1 MPPWHWAVAG
11 LDCRSAADPTPP
23 LTSRFA
29 VTHPGQW
36 PEVHGA
42 PACTPILNYPMSPLK
57 TSLTQPRLLALA
69 WFAAFPAAHAQ
80 SPDTVAQLPSVT
92 VSAERELP
100 LPQPTA
106 EYQAKQLMSRRVA
119 TSDTASLLQDI
130 PGVSLYGAGGASSLP
145 SIHGLADDRLR
156 TKVDGMD
163 LIASCPNHMNP
174 PLSYL
179 DPTQVGK
186 VEAYAGIAPVSS
198 GGDSIG
204 GTILVETPAPE
215 FAAPGQG
222 LLTKGEVGSFYRS
235 NGDAHG
241 ANLSATVASDRL
253 SLSYSAATAKAD
265 NYQAG
270 GDFKTSTATGRA
282 GHALPLDEV
291 GSTAYET
298 RNQTLGLA
306 FKEGRHLVEAK
317 LGVQDVPYQLYPNQ
331 RMDMLDNQQ
340 QRINL
345 RYQGDY
351 DWGRL
356 EARAY
361 HEEVDHFMDFGADKR
376 FYYGEASGPGG
387 VGGKTSLSGEYCS
400 PMSPSCAQGMPM
412 YTRSQTDG
420 LSVKADIMLGEQD
433 LLRVGGELQQYRLD
447 DWWPASGG
455 SMWPGTFLNIQDG
468 KRDRKALFGEW
479 EAKLSSQW
487 TTLAGLRYERVST
500 DAGAV
505 HGYADSNGMAPMFNY
520 QQRDSDAFN
529 ASERQRNDDNLDL
542 TLLARHRIDASQD
555 IEFGFTRKTRSP
567 NLYER
572 YSWSTWS
579 MAAGMIN
586 FVGDGNGYVG
596 DPSLKA
602 EKANTLS
609 ATYDWHD
616 ANGERGFRAT
626 PFYTQ
631 VQDYVDAV
639 PYHTGTFQA
648 GQFNVL
654 KFANQSARLYGIDLS
669 GQMPLAQT
677 NFGRWGFK
685 GLLNYVHGENR
696 DTGDTL
702 YNMMPLNARLT
713 LTHRQGDWDNA
724 LELVLVQGKQ
734 DGSDVRNEIQTAGYS
749 LVNLRASHSWKQ
761 VRVDFG
767 IENLFDRAYALPLGG
782 AYLGQGKTM
791 SLSAGPAWGTAVPG
805 AGRTLYTG
813 LNIKF

>member
-1 MPPWHWAVAG
+1 MSH
-11 LDCRSAADPTPP
+11 LKSALP
-23 LTSRFA
+23 
-29 VTHPGQW
+29 
-36 PEVHGA
+36 
-42 PACTPILNYPMSPLK
+42 
-57 TSLTQPRLLALA
+57 QPSLLALA
-69 WFAAFPAAHAQ
+69 LLAAFPVAHAQ
-80 SPDTVAQLPSVT
+80 TSDTVAQLPLVS

-100 LPQPTA
+100 LPQAAA
-106 EYQAKQLMSRRVA
+106 EYQAGQLMSRRAA

-156 TKVDGMD
+156 IKVDGMD
-163 LIASCPNHMNP
+163 LVASCPNHMNP

-186 VEAYAGIAPVSS
+186 VEVHAGIAPVSS

-222 LLTKGEVGSFYRS
+222 LLTRGEVGTFYRS

-241 ANLSATVASDRL
+241 ANLSATVASERL
-253 SLSYSAATAKAD
+253 SLSFSAATAQAG

-282 GHALPLDEV
+282 GHTLPLDEV
-291 GSTAYET
+291 GSTAFET

-317 LGVQDVPYQLYPNQ
+317 VGVQDVPYQLYPNQ

-340 QRINL
+340 ERINL

-361 HEEVDHFMDFGADKR
+361 HETVDHFMDFGADKR
-376 FYYGEASGPGG
+376 FYYGEATGPGG
-387 VGGKTSLSGEYCS
+387 AGGKTSLNGEYCS

-412 YTRSQTDG
+412 YTQSKTDG
-420 LSVKADIMLGEQD
+420 LSVKADIVLGERD
-433 LLRVGGELQQYRLD
+433 LLRVGGDLQQYRLD
-447 DWWPASGG
+447 DWWPASGS
-455 SMWPGTFLNIQDG
+455 SMWPGNFINIQDG
-468 KRDRKALFGEW
+468 ERDRKALFAEW
-479 EAKLSSQW
+479 EARLSPQW

-500 DAGAV
+500 DAGNV
-505 HGYADSNGMAPMFNY
+505 HGYNTNY
-520 QQRDSDAFN
+520 AGTDVANQYAESTAFN
-529 ASERQRNDDNLDL
+529 GQNRRRSDDNLDL

-555 IEFGFTRKTRSP
+555 LEFGFARKTRSP

-572 YSWSTWS
+572 YSWSSWS

-616 ANGERGFRAT
+616 ASGDRGFRAT

-639 PYHTGTFQA
+639 PYNTGTFQP

-677 NFGRWGFK
+677 SFGRWGLK

-696 DTGDTL
+696 DTGDAL
-702 YNMMPLNARLT
+702 YNVMPLNARLT
-713 LTHRQGDWDNA
+713 LTHQLGGWDNA
-724 LELVLVQGKQ
+724 VELALVQGKH
-734 DGSDVRNEIQTAGYS
+734 DTSDVRNEIQTAGYS

-761 VRVDFG
+761 VRLDFG
-767 IENLFDRAYALPLGG
+767 IENLFDKAYSLPLGG
-782 AYLGQGKTM
+782 AYTGQGKTM
-791 SLSAGPAWGTAVPG
+791 SLTGGPAWGTAVPG

-813 LNIKF
+813 MNIKF

>member
-1 MPPWHWAVAG
+1 MP
-11 LDCRSAADPTPP
+11 
-23 LTSRFA
+23 
-29 VTHPGQW
+29 
-36 PEVHGA
+36 
-42 PACTPILNYPMSPLK
+42 PLK
-57 TSLTQPRLLALA
+57 TSLPHSLLVLALL
-69 WFAAFPAAHAQ
+69 AAFPAAHAQ
-80 SPDTVAQLPSVT
+80 SSDATAQLPLVT

-100 LPQPTA
+100 LPQAAA
-106 EYQAKQLMSRRVA
+106 EYQAEQLLSRRA
-119 TSDTASLLQDI
+119 ASSDTASLLQDI

-156 TKVDGMD
+156 VKVDGMD
-163 LIASCPNHMNP
+163 LVASCPNHMNP

-186 VEAYAGIAPVSS
+186 IEVYAGIAPVSS

-222 LLTKGEVGSFYRS
+222 LLKKGEVGSFYRS

-241 ANLSATVASDRL
+241 ANLSATVASDSL
-253 SLSYSAATAKAD
+253 SLSYSAATAQAG

-270 GDFKTSTATGRA
+270 GDFKSSTATGRA
-282 GHALPLDEV
+282 GHELPLDEI

-306 FKEGRHLVEAK
+306 FKDGRHLVEAK
-317 LGVQDVPYQLYPNQ
+317 VGVQDVPYQLYPNQ

-340 QRINL
+340 ERINL
-345 RYQGDY
+345 RYQGNY

-361 HEEVDHFMDFGADKR
+361 HESVDHFMDFGADKR

-387 VGGKTSLSGEYCS
+387 TGGKTSLNGEYCS
-400 PMSPSCAQGMPM
+400 PMSLTCAHGMPM
-412 YTRSQTDG
+412 YTQSKTDG
-420 LSVKADIMLGEQD
+420 LSVKADIAFNERD
-433 LLRVGGELQQYRLD
+433 LLRVGAELQQYRLD

-455 SMWPGTFLNIQDG
+455 SMWPGTFINIQDG
-468 KRDRKALFGEW
+468 ERDRKALFAEW
-479 EAKLSSQW
+479 EARLSPQW

-500 DAGAV
+500 NAGNV
-505 HGYADSNGMAPMFNY
+505 HGYNTNY
-520 QQRDSDAFN
+520 AGTDVANQYAESTAFN
-529 ASERQRNDDNLDL
+529 DKNRKRSDDNIDL
-542 TLLARHRIDASQD
+542 TLLARHQIDASQD
-555 IEFGFTRKTRSP
+555 LEFGFARKTRSP

-572 YSWSTWS
+572 YTWSTWS
-579 MAAGMIN
+579 MAAGMVN
-586 FVGDGNGYVG
+586 LVGDGNGYVG
-596 DPSLKA
+596 DPNLKI

-616 ANGERGFRAT
+616 AKRERGFKAT
-626 PFYTQ
+626 PFFTQ
-631 VQDYVDAV
+631 VQDYIDAV
-639 PYHTGTFQA
+639 PNGSLTP

-669 GQMPLAQT
+669 GHMPLAQT
-677 NFGRWGFK
+677 GYGRWGLK
-685 GLLNYVHGENR
+685 GLLNYTHGENR
-696 DTGDTL
+696 ETDDSL
-702 YNMMPLNARLT
+702 YNVMPLNAKLT
-713 LTHRQGDWDNA
+713 LTHQQGGWDNA
-724 LELVLVQGKQ
+724 LELVMVQGKH
-734 DGSDVRNEIQTAGYS
+734 DTSDVRNEIKTAGYS

-782 AYLGQGKTM
+782 AYVGQGKTM
-791 SLSAGPAWGTAVPG
+791 SLTGGPAWDTAVPG

-813 LNIKF
+813 VNIKF

>member
-1 MPPWHWAVAG
+1 MSH
-11 LDCRSAADPTPP
+11 LKSALP
-23 LTSRFA
+23 
-29 VTHPGQW
+29 
-36 PEVHGA
+36 
-42 PACTPILNYPMSPLK
+42 
-57 TSLTQPRLLALA
+57 QPSLLALA
-69 WFAAFPAAHAQ
+69 LLAAFPAAHAQ
-80 SPDTVAQLPSVT
+80 TSDTVAQLPLVT
-92 VSAERELP
+92 VSAERDLP
-100 LPQPTA
+100 LPQA
-106 EYQAKQLMSRRVA
+106 AAAYQAEQLMSRRAA
-119 TSDTASLLQDI
+119 TSDTARLLQDI
-130 PGVSLYGAGGASSLP
+130 PGVSLYSAGGASSLP

-156 TKVDGMD
+156 IKVDGMD

-186 VEAYAGIAPVSS
+186 VEVHAGIAPVSS

-204 GTILVETPAPE
+204 GTILVETPAHE

-222 LLTKGEVGSFYRS
+222 LLTQGEVGSFYRS
-235 NGDAHG
+235 NGNAHG
-241 ANLSATVASDRL
+241 ANLTATVASDRL
-253 SLSYSAATAKAD
+253 SLSFSAATAQSS

-270 GDFKTSTATGRA
+270 GNFKNYTATGRA
-282 GHALPLDEV
+282 GHTLPLDEV

-317 LGVQDVPYQLYPNQ
+317 VGVQDVPYQLYPNQ

-340 QRINL
+340 ERINL
-345 RYQGDY
+345 RYHGDY

-361 HEEVDHFMDFGADKR
+361 HETVDHFMAFGADKR

-387 VGGKTSLSGEYCS
+387 AGGKTSLNGEYCS

-412 YTRSQTDG
+412 YTRSKTDG
-420 LSVKADIMLGEQD
+420 LSVMSDIVLGEQD

-447 DWWPASGG
+447 DWWPASGSG
-455 SMWPGTFLNIQDG
+455 MWPGTFVNIQG
-468 KRDRKALFGEW
+468 GERDRKALFAEW
-479 EAKLSSQW
+479 ESRLSPQW

-500 DAGAV
+500 DAGSV

-529 ASERQRNDDNLDL
+529 ASERQRSDDNLDL

-555 IEFGFTRKTRSP
+555 LEFAFARKTRSP

-572 YSWSTWS
+572 YSWSSWS

-616 ANGERGFRAT
+616 ASGERGFRAT

-639 PYHTGTFQA
+639 PYNTGTFQP

-677 NFGRWGFK
+677 SYGRWGFK
-685 GLLNYVHGENR
+685 GLLSYVYGENR
-696 DTGDTL
+696 NTGDAL
-702 YNMMPLNARLT
+702 YNVMPLNARLT
-713 LTHRQGDWDNA
+713 LTHRKRAANP
-724 LELVLVQGKQ
+724 VL
-734 DGSDVRNEIQTAGYS
+734 TAS
-749 LVNLRASHSWKQ
+749 AAS
-761 VRVDFG
+761 G
-767 IENLFDRAYALPLGG
+767 
-782 AYLGQGKTM
+782 
-791 SLSAGPAWGTAVPG
+791 
-805 AGRTLYTG
+805 
-813 LNIKF
+813 